1 MGDNLGCRKNMNILQ
16 IETIEEQ
23 EEIKQQVE
31 NDEIPLSDDFTEA
44 DIPDATPIDEDELI
58 FLKPKRNTISKPK
71 NNDKV
76 YIEEQIN
83 DKLVVDDKPIK
94 AVTKKVKKKRV
105 LTQKQKDALK
115 RGREKSLAIRKAK
128 KLQREKEKA
137 IKKAQ
142 VQEKQEQKIKNN
154 IIHKEY
160 IKEQNNPYKDIHHFF
175 DMMDKYEQY
184 KERRTARRKPKP
196 PTQTPQLNRQVSYNK
211 PQQPPSSSMS
221 WYFE

>member
-1 MGDNLGCRKNMNILQ
+1 MGDFGSRKDMNILQ
-16 IETIEEQ
+16 IETIEEK
-23 EEIKQQVE
+23 EELEQNIELQT
-31 NDEIPLSDDFTEA
+31 DDFTEA

-58 FLKPKRNTISKPK
+58 FMKPKRNLISKPK

-76 YIEEQIN
+76 YIDEKIEN
-83 DKLVVDDKPIK
+83 EKLVVEDIPK
-94 AVTKKVKKKRV
+94 VETKKVKKKRT

-137 IKKAQ
+137 IKKAKA
-142 VQEKQEQKIKNN
+142 QEKHEKKIQNN
-154 IIHKEY
+154 IIHNEY
-160 IKEQNNPYKDIHHFF
+160 IKEQNNPYKNLHQFF
-175 DMMDKYEQY
+175 DMMDKYEEY
-184 KERRTARRKPKP
+184 KEKRNTRRKPKP

>member
-16 IETIEEQ
+16 IETIEKQ
-23 EEIKQQVE
+23 EEIE
-31 NDEIPLSDDFTEA
+31 EEIPLSDDFTEA

-58 FLKPKRNTISKPK
+58 FMKPKRNNIISKPK

-83 DKLVVDDKPIK
+83 EKLVVDEKPIK

-105 LTQKQKDALK
+105 LTEKQKDALK

-128 KLQREKEKA
+128 KLQKEKEKA
-137 IKKAQ
+137 IKKAKA
-142 VQEKQEQKIKNN
+142 QEKQEQKIKNN

-184 KERRTARRKPKP
+184 KEKRSARRKPKP
-196 PTQTPQLNRQVSYNK
+196 PAQTPQLNRQVSYNK
-211 PQQPPSSSMS
+211 PQQPTSTGMS